1 VHALRQL
8 AQNHSITKSPNRAY
22 IMKFQVKALR
32 DQDGV
37 VSVLLDAADE
47 ADAERQARASGLAVL
62 SLRRAAAWNLDLF
75 RRRSRFPLASF
86 AQELLALVE
95 AGLTL
100 VESIEAL
107 AEKESHGP
115 TRAILDHLTTQ
126 LREGRTLSHAMQ
138 DLPEAFPALFVAS
151 VRATE
156 KTGDLPDALRRYLG
170 YQTQL
175 EFVRK
180 KIVSA
185 SIYPVLLMGVG
196 FLVLMFLLGYVVPKF
211 SHVYEEIQGNL
222 PLMSQWLLALGKF
235 LGANGPAVAV
245 VGFGAAALAARL
257 AFSPTARIWIG
268 EKLWRVPAI
277 GSRMRLYQLARFYRT
292 LSMLLRG
299 GTPIVTALDMAS
311 GLLVPALQPSLGRAR
326 EAIRE
331 GRAISEAMSGH
342 GLTTPVA
349 LRMLRVGERS
359 GRMDEMMDRIASFLD
374 DEIARWVE
382 WFTRLFEPLLMAL
395 IGVVIGVIVV
405 LMYLPV
411 FELAGTIQ

>member
-1 VHALRQL
+1 
-8 AQNHSITKSPNRAY
+8 
-22 IMKFQVKALR
+22 
-32 DQDGV
+32 
-37 VSVLLDAADE
+37 
-47 ADAERQARASGLAVL
+47 
-62 SLRRAAAWNLDLF
+62 
-75 RRRSRFPLASF
+75 
-86 AQELLALVE
+86 
-95 AGLTL
+95 
-100 VESIEAL
+100 
-107 AEKESHGP
+107 
-115 TRAILDHLTTQ
+115 
-126 LREGRTLSHAMQ
+126 
-138 DLPEAFPALFVAS
+138 
-151 VRATE
+151 
-156 KTGDLPDALRRYLG
+156 
-170 YQTQL
+170 
-175 EFVRK
+175 
-180 KIVSA
+180 
-185 SIYPVLLMGVG
+185 
-196 FLVLMFLLGYVVPKF
+196 VPKF
-211 SHVYEEIQGNL
+211 SRVYEEIQGNL

-331 GRAISEAMSGH
+331 GRAISEAMSGQ

-411 FELAGTIQ
+411 FELAGSIQ